1 MYLPTRSLRSAASVL
16 ALSAML
22 GACSLIPD
30 YERPAMSIPAAFDG
44 AKTTDA
50 QAVVAADW
58 WKAFKDPELEAL
70 MQDAL
75 KNNLDIA
82 AALAR
87 IDQAQGALRSTNSSL
102 LPQVN
107 ASGSASGT
115 DSSNNATATRR
126 VASGDVSI
134 SYALDLWGKYRAQSA
149 ASEASFRASQFDH
162 DATVL
167 LIQSSV
173 ATTYFNVLILKDRL
187 QIAQES
193 LQAAL
198 KTLDLVEQRYKFGAI
213 SALDLAQQR
222 ANVATIQ
229 AGIPVIEDSLNS
241 NRNALAILL
250 GRAPEG
256 FKVKTES
263 TAMLVLPTIAVG
275 QPSTL
280 LTRRPDIRRAEAQL
294 QSANANIGA
303 ARAAFFPSLD
313 LSASRSVDW
322 VAGIG
327 SSNASSIAASVLAPI
342 FSGGSLE
349 GALQTAK
356 AKDAE
361 LAATYRKTVLTS
373 FGEVED
379 AMSSEDANAKRVD
392 ALKVAVDESR
402 KAYDLSEASYKA
414 GAIDF
419 SSLLDAQRS
428 WLSARDTLAQA
439 RLAQFTAAVNLFI
452 ALGGGW
458 QS

>member
-1 MYLPTRSLRSAASVL
+1 MLLSSRSLRSATSVL
-16 ALSAML
+16 VLSAML

-30 YERPAMSIPAAFDG
+30 YERPAMGIPTAFDG
-44 AKTTDA
+44 ASKTDSTA
-50 QAVVAADW
+50 MVAANW
-58 WKAFKDPELEAL
+58 WQAFKDPELEAL

-75 KNNLDIA
+75 ANNLDIA

-115 DSSNNATATRR
+115 DSSNNATNTRR
-126 VASGDVSI
+126 TASGDLSI
-134 SYALDLWGKYRAQSA
+134 SYALDLWGQYRAQST
-149 ASEASFRASQFDH
+149 ASQASFRASQFDH

-187 QIAQES
+187 AIAQDS
-193 LQAAL
+193 LKAAL
-198 KTLDLVEQRYKFGAI
+198 ETLNLVEQRYKFGAI

-229 AGIPVIEDSLNS
+229 AGIPALENNLNS

-263 TAMLVLPTIAVG
+263 TAKLVLPTIAVG
-275 QPSTL
+275 QPSSL

-294 QSANANIGA
+294 QSANADIGA
-303 ARAAFFPSLD
+303 ARAAFFPSID
-313 LSASRSVDW
+313 LSASKSVDW
-322 VAGIG
+322 LAGVG
-327 SSNASSIAASVLAPI
+327 FSNTSSIAASLLAPI

-349 GALQTAK
+349 GSLQTAK
-356 AKDAE
+356 ARKVE
-361 LAATYRKTVLTS
+361 LIANYRKTVLTS

-379 AMSSEDANAKRVD
+379 AMSSEETSARRVE
-392 ALKVAVDESR
+392 ALKVAADESR
-402 KAYDLSEASYKA
+402 KAYDLSETSYKA
-414 GAIDF
+414 GAIGF
-419 SSLLDAQRS
+419 SDLLDAQRS
-428 WLSARDTLAQA
+428 WLAARDTLAQA
-439 RLAQFTAAVNLFI
+439 KLDQYSAAANLFI

-458 QS
+458 RS